1 MFTITAKDG
10 TKISINKESICHVTQ
25 SEKCIS
31 VMYTNELQQFTSSD
45 FYHDELRR
53 LAIYLAGPENLAS
66 WFNNRSN
73 ET

>member
-10 TKISINKESICHVTQ
+10 TKISINKDSVCHVTQ

-45 FYHDELRR
+45 FYHDEL
-53 LAIYLAGPENLAS
+53 N
-66 WFNNRSN
+66 
-73 ET
+73 